1 MKRREI
7 YSEIR
12 TIAPCFIRI
21 DGRAFRSV
29 AEALG
34 FEKPFDERFSNA
46 MEMVSSLLL
55 GVSGLSPEFAYTFS
69 DEINLFFTKLPFYG
83 RVEKLN
89 SVAASFAASALT
101 IALSLHEPV
110 SFDARVVPVDSGT
123 ATEYLIWR
131 QKEAWRNHNNAY
143 CQWALAEE
151 GHSASRVQE
160 LLHGMNTAAMHELM
174 HSRGINLAETPG
186 WQRRGLVVCR
196 ASEEVSGYNP
206 KEDEN
211 VVTQRNRIV
220 SDRCPPLFNS
230 QEGRE
235 YLSSLISG
243 PNQGN

>member
-7 YSEIR
+7 YSELR
-12 TIAPCFIRI
+12 TIAPCFVRL

-34 FEKPFDERFSNA
+34 LEKPFDERFSSA

-55 GVSGLSPEFAYTFS
+55 GKSGLSPEFAYTFS
-69 DEINLFFTKLPFYG
+69 DEINLFFTRLPFFG
-83 RVEKLN
+83 RVEKLD
-89 SVAASFAASALT
+89 SVAASFASSALT
-101 IALSLHEPV
+101 IELSLREPV
-110 SFDARVVPVDSGT
+110 SFDARVVPVDSET
-123 ATEYLIWR
+123 AIDYLIWR

-143 CQWALAEE
+143 AQWALGQD
-151 GHSASRVQE
+151 GHSAKTVQE
-160 LLHGMNTAAMHELM
+160 MLHGMNTAAMHELM
-174 HSRGINLAETPG
+174 HSKGINLAETPG

-206 KEDEN
+206 KEEEA

-220 SDRCPPLFNS
+220 SDRTPPLFNS
-230 QEGRE
+230 QEGRV

-243 PNQGN
+243 PKQGN